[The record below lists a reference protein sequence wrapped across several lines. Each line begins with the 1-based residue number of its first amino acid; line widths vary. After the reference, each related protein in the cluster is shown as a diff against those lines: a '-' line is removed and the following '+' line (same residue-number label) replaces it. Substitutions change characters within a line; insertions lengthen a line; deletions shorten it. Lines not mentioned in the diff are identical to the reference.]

1 MKDFLKY
8 TAATIV
14 GLFIFGII
22 VTAIGVMSLVGIM
35 ASAEKTS
42 NLEKGSILVINLKGD
57 LDERGSTD
65 DIMSLLQGQTN
76 TGLSDMLTAI
86 RKAKTNDNVS
96 GIYLDCGVMQ
106 ADMAQLQEL
115 REALDDFKKSG
126 KWIVAYGETYSQG
139 AYYVASL
146 GNKIWLNPEGMVMWH
161 GAGGQMV
168 YLKGLLEKV
177 GVKVVPV
184 KVGKYKSATEMFT
197 EDKMSEPNRE
207 QTERYVQGYWQE
219 MVSAVGKSRGITDS
233 QLNDYAD
240 RMAEFADPKELV
252 KRKMVDQLV
261 YADEVKP
268 LVKKLLKLSEDDNIP
283 QVSVA
288 TMVNARED
296 REGEAIAVY
305 YAYGSIVNDNTAQRL
320 SQQHMIVAT
329 DVCQD
334 LEDLAKDDD
343 VKAVVIRVNSG
354 GGSAY
359 ASEQIWHAVEQ
370 LKAKKPV
377 VISMGGAAASGGY
390 YMSTGA
396 NYIYAEPT
404 TITGSIGI
412 FGTFPDATNLLEDK
426 LALRFDEVKT
436 NRNTLMGTRPLNAEQ
451 IDILQK
457 YIDRGYL
464 LFKSRVANGRK
475 MTMDRV
481 EELAQGHV
489 YLGSDALKLGL
500 VDELGGLDKAVAKAA
515 QLAKVKEYHTTAYP
529 APLSL
534 MDQLLAGQEN
544 KNRNILNDELR
555 MALGEMYEPLMM
567 VIEAKEQSGL
577 QARLPF
583 IFKID

>member
-22 VTAIGVMSLVGIM
+22 VTALGVMSLVGIM

-42 NLEKGSILVINLKGD
+42 SLEKGSVLVVNLKGD
-57 LDERGSTD
+57 LEERGSAD
-65 DIMSLLQGQTN
+65 DIMSLLQGQESP
-76 TGLSDMLTAI
+76 GLSDMLTAI

-126 KWIVAYGETYSQG
+126 KWIVAYGETVSQG

-146 GNKIWLNPEGMVMWH
+146 SNKLWLNPEGIVMWH

-177 GVKVVPV
+177 GVKVVPI

-219 MVSAVGKSRGITDS
+219 MVGAVGKSRGIS
-233 QLNDYAD
+233 ARELNDYAD
-240 RMAEFADPKELV
+240 RMGEFADPKELV
-252 KRKMVDQLV
+252 KRKMVDQLA
-261 YADEVKP
+261 YTDEVKP
-268 LVKKLLKLSEDDNIP
+268 MVKKLLKLDEDGHIP

-296 REGEAIAVY
+296 REGETIAVY
-305 YAYGSIVNDNTAQRL
+305 YAYGSIVNDNTIQRL
-320 SQQHMIVAT
+320 TQEQMIVAT

-377 VISMGGAAASGGY
+377 VVSMGGAAASGGY
-390 YMSTGA
+390 YMSAGA

-412 FGTFPDATNLLEDK
+412 FGTFPDATSLLEDK

-436 NRNTLMGTRPLNAEQ
+436 NRNTLMGTRSLSAEQ
-451 IDILQK
+451 TEIIQK

-464 LFKSRVANGRK
+464 LFKSRVAQGRK

-500 VDELGGLDKAVAKAA
+500 VDALGGLDKAVAKAA
-515 QLAKVKEYHTTAYP
+515 QLAKVKEYHTASYP
-529 APLSL
+529 APLSII
-534 MDQLLAGQEN
+534 DQLLADQESSS
-544 KNRNILNDELR
+544 RGILNDELR
-555 MALGEMYEPLMM
+555 LALGELYEPLMM
-567 VIEAKEQSGL
+567 VVEAKEQSGL

-583 IFKID
+583 IFKIN